1 VDREAQAAK
10 FEADERWKQRGQF
23 PPRQQVKPP
32 STFYCFDI
40 PMNKK
45 FCGREDITEKL
56 HKHLI
61 GPENNPLPGGS
72 VLIHGLGG
80 MGKSSIAVKFVYDHF
95 DLYKPFIFWFSAD
108 TRQKTTVTAAR
119 VCKEL
124 GINIGDPANELAKAT
139 FTWRS
144 WLEQNGVGEL
154 STPTYYLST
163 FIC

>member
-1 VDREAQAAK
+1 
-10 FEADERWKQRGQF
+10 
-23 PPRQQVKPP
+23 
-32 STFYCFDI
+32 
-40 PMNKK
+40 
-45 FCGREDITEKL
+45 
-56 HKHLI
+56 
-61 GPENNPLPGGS
+61 
-72 VLIHGLGG
+72 

-124 GINIGDPANELAKAT
+124 GINLGDPANELAKAT